1 MSYRRFLAGVGV
13 LAGSMVVRGAVKGL
27 FAGAKGPV
35 LALLICLHNWLT
47 ILGFSGFIALS
58 APLIDEYT
66 TVMAMRTLPASR
78 YAKLRR
84 RDAWLKSLLLRRP
97 EALALPLSLIIIAS
111 SLLKSGVT
119 GAYQLLALLLSPHTY
134 LEFAAIYLSLRC
146 ATLEY
151 LEGRGCLPRTLLYAF
166 LVLLAGGVVEVWV
179 FPVIVGALAG

>member
-1 MSYRRFLAGVGV
+1 MGYREFLAGIGV
-13 LAGSMVVRGAVKGL
+13 LVGSMVAREAVRGL
-27 FAGAKGPV
+27 FVEAEGPV
-35 LALLICLHNWLT
+35 LALLICLHNWFT
-47 ILGFSGFIALS
+47 VLGFSGFIALS
-58 APLIDEYT
+58 APFIDEYT
-66 TVMAMRTLPASR
+66 TVMAMRTLPTSR
-78 YAKLRR
+78 YARLRR

-97 EALALPLSLIIIAS
+97 GALALPLSLIIIAL

-119 GAYQLLALLLSPHTY
+119 GAYQLLPLLLSPHTY
-134 LEFAAIYLSLRC
+134 LEFAAIYISLRC